1 MVLVAT
7 QVKRRR
13 GTTAENDAFTGAEG
27 EITVDTEK
35 HQLRVHDGET
45 QGGFV
50 IGSGGSGR
58 NIGDIFYTKRTD
70 TGLAGA
76 VECNGGTYNTEDYT
90 GAGSIG
96 ELLAGGKL
104 DYISLTD
111 YATAISTKGYCDKIG
126 WDGTGTTSF
135 RVPKLAP
142 RRYVVK
148 EQKPTAG
155 NNYTWYR
162 LYNDGWTEQGGQRV
176 GNKTVS
182 FPVAM
187 ADTNYFTLINSMF
200 NNSGTAT
207 WFDLGYI
214 ETKLETGM
222 TKGGN
227 AANYNWF
234 VAGMSAITS
243 DPTERAM
250 FQLFNGTTDE
260 AVATVGTVVAQVGE
274 NTTQIANRVVKGH
287 ELIDFQIPTAA
298 NGYTWYRKYAD
309 GWVEQ
314 GGDVSGTN
322 GTITFP
328 ITMAG
333 SDYQIMANVK
343 NTSITGSNAV
353 FSLLTNNLT
362 TTSFG
367 FKKTYNNGSQT
378 GVAGENFFWQ
388 VSGMAAA

>member
-214 ETKLETGM
+214 ETKLVTGM
-222 TKGGN
+222 TKGGS

-260 AVATVGTVVAQVGE
+260 AVATVGGVLADVAGLKDMSNVTSTGKETAVGWGMPDYSIIKETISDSNIRYADKTLHGVFTMGSGGNSYVEVSKNSDMSNSRILVVIYITLSGS
-274 NTTQIANRVVKGH
+274 ILFRIPCIIPKG
-287 ELIDFQIPTAA
+287 
-298 NGYTWYRKYAD
+298 YYYRKVNEGELAIYNT
-309 GWVEQ
+309 Q
-314 GGDVSGTN
+314 GV
-322 GTITFP
+322 
-328 ITMAG
+328 
-333 SDYQIMANVK
+333 
-343 NTSITGSNAV
+343 
-353 FSLLTNNLT
+353 
-362 TTSFG
+362 
-367 FKKTYNNGSQT
+367 
-378 GVAGENFFWQ
+378 
-388 VSGMAAA
+388 

>member
-58 NIGDIFYTKRTD
+58 NIGDIFYTTRTD
-70 TGLAGA
+70 SGLGGA
-76 VECNGGTYNTEDYT
+76 VECNGGTYSTADYT

-96 ELLAGGKL
+96 ELLEAGKL
-104 DYISLTD
+104 PYVSLAE
-111 YATAISTKGYCDKIG
+111 YATLLSTNGVVGVFG

-135 RVPKLAP
+135 RVPTLQDVFIECGQAAQLGNYMPAGLPNITAQADGIMHNGGLSESGAFNGSTVDSAYGHGSGNYDNLLTLKFNANKSNSIYGNSDTVQP
-142 RRYVVK
+142 KAVK
-148 EQKPTAG
+148 
-155 NNYTWYR
+155 Y
-162 LYNDGWTEQGGQRV
+162 
-176 GNKTVS
+176 
-182 FPVAM
+182 
-187 ADTNYFTLINSMF
+187 
-200 NNSGTAT
+200 
-207 WFDLGYI
+207 
-214 ETKLETGM
+214 
-222 TKGGN
+222 
-227 AANYNWF
+227 
-234 VAGMSAITS
+234 
-243 DPTERAM
+243 RAM
-250 FQLFNGTTDE
+250 VQLFNSTTDE

-314 GGDVSGTN
+314 GGLDTRVNNSVV
-322 GTITFP
+322 TITLP
-328 ITMAG
+328 VVM
-333 SDYQIMANVK
+333 
-343 NTSITGSNAV
+343 SNANYSV
-353 FSLLTNNLT
+353 TKTNQGNSSATSVSLRSYAVQNKT
-362 TTSFG
+362 TTSFQTLALSESTGG
-367 FKKTYNNGSQT
+367 FM
-378 GVAGENFFWQ
+378 WQ
-388 VSGMAAA
+388 VSGMAA

>member
-111 YATAISTKGYCDKIG
+111 YATAISTKGWCDKIG
-126 WDGTGTTSF
+126 WDGGTTV
-135 RVPKLAP
+135 RVPTLTPHIIQKNNIPVYAGELNPINSSETTTTWRIATTATVP
-142 RRYVVK
+142 ISGRRLGT
-148 EQKPTAG
+148 QDSGGTMLDSAG
-155 NNYTWYR
+155 VGGTYSNNLTISN
-162 LYNDGWTEQGGQRV
+162 LH
-176 GNKTVS
+176 
-182 FPVAM
+182 
-187 ADTNYFTLINSMF
+187 ADTTD
-200 NNSGTAT
+200 TAQ
-207 WFDLGYI
+207 LR
-214 ETKLETGM
+214 
-222 TKGGN
+222 
-227 AANYNWF
+227 
-234 VAGMSAITS
+234 V
-243 DPTERAM
+243 M
-250 FQLFNGTTDE
+250 FQLFNSTTDE

-314 GGDVSGTN
+314 GGLDTRENNSVV
-322 GTITFP
+322 TITLP
-328 ITMAG
+328 VVM
-333 SDYQIMANVK
+333 
-343 NTSITGSNAV
+343 SNANYNV
-353 FSLLTNNLT
+353 TKTNQGNSSATSVSLRSYAVQNKT
-362 TTSFG
+362 TTSFQTLALSESTGG
-367 FKKTYNNGSQT
+367 FM
-378 GVAGENFFWQ
+378 WQ
-388 VSGMAAA
+388 VSGMAA